1 MAVKVTISGI
11 TGVTP
16 YDIYICQS
24 GGTGCFYI
32 STITDSQ
39 VSPDPYEFDIPPP
52 YDTSSSYML
61 KILDN
66 NNCIISGIT
75 SV

>member
-1 MAVKVTISGI
+1 MAVQVTISSI
-11 TGVTP
+11 TGSTP

-24 GGTGCFYI
+24 AGTQCFYI
-32 STITDSQ
+32 TTVSQAQIDSTYI
-39 VSPDPYEFDIPPP
+39 FDIPTP

-61 KILDN
+61 KIIDN
-66 NNCIISGIT
+66 NGCIISGTT

>member
-32 STITDSQ
+32 STITDAQ
-39 VSPDPYEFDIPPP
+39 VPYEFDIPAP
-52 YDTSSSYML
+52 YDTSNSYML
-61 KILDN
+61 KLLDN

>member
-39 VSPDPYEFDIPPP
+39 VPYQFDIPAP
-52 YDTSSSYML
+52 YDTSNSYML
-61 KILDN
+61 KLLDN